1 MAHHRHKYIISGG
14 GTGGHI
20 FPAIAIA
27 DALKDREPDA
37 DILFVGARGRMEM
50 EKVPAA
56 GYSIKGLW
64 ISGLQRKLSLKNLL
78 FPCKVISSLFKAW
91 RILRSFRPD
100 VVIGTGGYASGPT
113 LRVAA
118 MLGIPTLIQ
127 EQNSCPGITN
137 KVLAKRADRI
147 CVAFEGMEKFF
158 PSAKIVVTGNPVRK
172 DILRL
177 NGKKK
182 PAVEFFQL
190 NPELPVLLV
199 LGGSLGARTINESI
213 LQGLSNLK
221 DQPLQLLWQTGRSFL
236 PVATRHIRQHQISGV
251 KVLDFISRM
260 DLAYAL
266 ADLIVSRAGAIS
278 ISELC
283 VVGKPVILVPS
294 PNVTADHQT
303 KNAAVLAGMGAAIM
317 IPDKLAKE
325 QLWNQCMAIM
335 NNPAISTKLASG
347 IASLGRP
354 DATGQIVNQVLSLI
368 KPKTQ

>member
-1 MAHHRHKYIISGG
+1 MAHNRHKYVISGG

-27 DALKDREPDA
+27 DALKDRDPDA
-37 DILFVGARGRMEM
+37 EILFVGAKGRMEM

-56 GYSIKGLW
+56 GYQIKGLW
-64 ISGLQRKLSLKNLL
+64 ISGLHRKLSLKNLL
-78 FPCKVISSLFKAW
+78 FPCKVISSMFKAW

-100 VVIGTGGYASGPT
+100 VAIGTGGYASGPT
-113 LRVAA
+113 LKMAS

-127 EQNSCPGITN
+127 EQNSFPGITN
-137 KVLAKRADRI
+137 KVLAKRADKI
-147 CVAFEGMEKFF
+147 CVAFEGLEKFF
-158 PSAKIVVTGNPVRK
+158 PKEKIVLTGNPVRK

-182 PAVEFFQL
+182 AALDFFQM
-190 NPELPVLLV
+190 NPSLPVVLV

-213 LQGLSNLK
+213 MQGLSHLR
-221 DQPLQLLWQTGRSFL
+221 DQRLQLLWQTGRSFM
-236 PVATRHIRQHQISGV
+236 PVATRHIRQHQIPGV
-251 KVLDFISRM
+251 RVLDFISRM

-303 KNAAVLAGMGAAIM
+303 KNAAVLAGQGAAIM
-317 IPDKLAKE
+317 IPDKLAQE
-325 QLWNQCMAIM
+325 QLWNQCTAIL
-335 NNPAISTKLASG
+335 NNPDISSKLASG
-347 IASLGRP
+347 IAALGKP
-354 DATGQIVNQVLSLI
+354 DATAHIVKQVLSLL
-368 KPKTQ
+368 KTATE